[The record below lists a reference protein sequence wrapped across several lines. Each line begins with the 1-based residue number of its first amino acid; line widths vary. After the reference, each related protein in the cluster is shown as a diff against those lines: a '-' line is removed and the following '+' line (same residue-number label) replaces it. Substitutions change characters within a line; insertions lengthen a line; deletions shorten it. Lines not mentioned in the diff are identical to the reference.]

1 MKDSNHPDFVP
12 IFSSLAGATRLR
24 LLLTLR
30 EKSLNCTGSMKCD
43 LSERCCD
50 VGELAN
56 TLGLAVSTTSYH
68 LRELRLAGLIKTERR
83 TNHIYCS
90 INTEMTEQ
98 LMHFFASFAQHTYK
112 PEEGKKESRTSI

>member
-1 MKDSNHPDFVP
+1 VKSATPDNFVP
-12 IFSSLAGATRLR
+12 VFSSLAGKTRLR

-30 EKSLNCTGSMKCD
+30 DKTLRCSDPTSCD

-50 VGELAN
+50 VSELAD
-56 TLGLAVSTTSYH
+56 TLGLAVSTVSYH
-68 LRELRLAGLIKTERR
+68 LRELRLASLIKTERR

-98 LMHFFASFAQHTYK
+98 LMHFFASFAQHT
-112 PEEGKKESRTSI
+112 